1 MDGWIADGCH
11 LPRSPLSASWIVAPL
26 SHPILLVP
34 VLPNQPLK
42 RKMSQY
48 AEHIQLHVRP
58 WYEKCD

>member
-26 SHPILLVP
+26 SHPILLVTHSR

-48 AEHIQLHVRP
+48 AEHI
-58 WYEKCD
+58 